1 MLNFKAIGKR
11 IKNAR
16 KNKGLTQE
24 KLAEIV
30 DITTEYQSHI
40 ETGAARPS
48 WILLENFS
56 SVLGVDESEL
66 LFGTPSEKEDCKA
79 LIDKISALDLKKRIA
94 AERIIDEISNL

>member
-1 MLNFKAIGKR
+1 MNFKALGWR
-11 IKNAR
+11 IKKAR
-16 KNKGLTQE
+16 KKKNLTQE
-24 KLAEIV
+24 KFAEMI
-30 DITTEYQSHI
+30 DITTEYESRI
-40 ETGAARPS
+40 ETGVARPS
-48 WILLENFS
+48 FILIDKIS